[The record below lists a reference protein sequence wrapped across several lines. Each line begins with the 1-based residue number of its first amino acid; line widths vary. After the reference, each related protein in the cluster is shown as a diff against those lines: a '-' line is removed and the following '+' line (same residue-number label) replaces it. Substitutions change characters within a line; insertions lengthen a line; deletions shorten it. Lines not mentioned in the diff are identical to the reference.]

1 MGAFDGKVA
10 FVTGAAR
17 GQGRSHAL
25 ALATEGVGRHRA
37 GRVRPRSALSPI
49 RCRPRPTCSETAE
62 LVRAA
67 GGRIVTAVADVRDG
81 PGLARAVADGVSE
94 FGRLDIVC
102 ANAGI
107 SSPAPTLTMTEQVW
121 QDTIDINLTG
131 VWKTV
136 RATVPHIVRG
146 GRGGSVIITSSAAT
160 EIISANI
167 AHYTASKY
175 GLIGLM
181 KVLAKEL
188 APERIRVNTIHPT
201 GVQTPMI
208 LNQPMYELF
217 RPDLE
222 APTRADFEAS
232 ARSHNAMGIFALE
245 SSDVSHAVLYLAGES
260 GRYITGTTLMID
272 AGAWRRSA
280 LLPTNQVRVGR

>member
-1 MGAFDGKVA
+1 MGSLSGKVA
-10 FVTGAAR
+10 CVTGAAR
-17 GQGRSHAL
+17 GQGRSHAV
-25 ALATEGVGRHRA
+25 ALATEGAAVI
-37 GRVRPRSALSPI
+37 ALDACAPI
-49 RCRPRPTCSETAE
+49 GSVPYPLPTEADLNETAE
-62 LVRAA
+62 RVEAA
-67 GGRIVTAVADVRDG
+67 GGRIVTAVVDVRDEA
-81 PGLARAVADGVSE
+81 GLGRAVADGVSE

-107 SSPAPTLTMTEQVW
+107 STPAPTLTMAEQVW

-131 VWKTV
+131 VWKTARV
-136 RATVPHIVRG
+136 TVPHIIRG

-188 APERIRVNTIHPT
+188 AAERIRVNTIHPT

-208 LNQPMYELF
+208 LNQPMYDLF
-217 RPDLE
+217 RPDIDE
-222 APTRADFEAS
+222 PTRADFEES
-232 ARSHNAMGIFALE
+232 ARSHNAMHIFALE
-245 SSDVSHAVLYLAGES
+245 SSDVSNAVLYLAGEG
-260 GRYITGTTLMID
+260 GRYITGSTLMID
-272 AGAWRRSA
+272 AGGP
-280 LLPTNQVRVGR
+280 LI

>member
-1 MGAFDGKVA
+1 
-10 FVTGAAR
+10 
-17 GQGRSHAL
+17 
-25 ALATEGVGRHRA
+25 
-37 GRVRPRSALSPI
+37 
-49 RCRPRPTCSETAE
+49 
-62 LVRAA
+62 
-67 GGRIVTAVADVRDG
+67 
-81 PGLARAVADGVSE
+81 VADGVSE

-107 SSPAPTLTMTEQVW
+107 STPAPTLEMQEQVW

-131 VWKTV
+131 VWKTA

-146 GRGGSVIITSSAAT
+146 GGGGSVIITSSAAT

-188 APERIRVNTIHPT
+188 APDRIRVNTIHPT

-208 LNQPMYELF
+208 LNEPMYKLF
-217 RPDLE
+217 RPDLDE
-222 APTRADFEAS
+222 PTRADFEES
-232 ARSHNAMGIFALE
+232 ARTHNAMGIFALE
-245 SSDVSHAVLYLAGES
+245 ASDVSNAVLYLAGES
-260 GRYITGTTLMID
+260 GRYITGSTLMLD
-272 AGAWRRSA
+272 GGGPLA
-280 LLPTNQVRVGR
+280 